1 MEEHGKRLPVRQSPL
16 TAAHR
21 WCQITRTG
29 WERAIWSTAD
39 AGGGDCSPIRVSMTD
54 DQKDTVIINTVTVYE
69 DREQNRW
76 VHDRTMQF
84 HSL

>member
-1 MEEHGKRLPVRQSPL
+1 MENASPFANHHSQRLTDGVKLLGPDGKGPFGAPQTL
-16 TAAHR
+16 
-21 WCQITRTG
+21 
-29 WERAIWSTAD
+29 
-39 AGGGDCSPIRVSMTD
+39 GGGDCSPIRVSMTD